1 MVELALLIHYCQL
14 IHLYNQILKWF
25 SFNLI
30 SILAELGPAQPV
42 FPFNEGGGGRALDR
56 RNLIMSLRETLK
68 KLPNFGYFPKELKPP
83 PTPSNWNA
91 LSLDIL
97 RKLNS
102 LAP

>member
-42 FPFNEGGGGRALDR
+42 FPFNEGGVGEGVGQAQPH
-56 RNLIMSLRETLK
+56 NVAQGNLK
-68 KLPNFGYFPKELKPP
+68 K
-83 PTPSNWNA
+83 TPEFWIFSKRIKA
-91 LSLDIL
+91 PSHSL
-97 RKLNS
+97 
-102 LAP
+102 